1 MPDTPVPVPPN
12 FDRTTLRREVNAKVQ
27 RFLSQAST
35 SLPEGGTGVQGPF
48 RTVYRAII
56 GLAGQ
61 PGTLYAIN
69 ANNPRI
75 QIGEAAAVCF
85 LGSQQVIL
93 LRIYY
98 RTGQETWQ
106 EYEYAFCEQKRGR
119 TTSRAW
125 TNARDFYRSLAKRQS
140 AEAPP
145 IEIDMALVR
154 SSAEATLERIRRRQ
168 HGFRPRG
175 AKLGGSAV
183 EDQIKSL
190 KPTFAIGVD
199 DARSAPVGSFR
210 AICFV
215 SEATGLN
222 LRVYRHDHDGWL
234 HATYVL
240 DAHYKK
246 PNAQHRGQR
255 GGQVEYTWR

>member
-1 MPDTPVPVPPN
+1 MPDTPVPPT
-12 FDRTTLRREVNAKVQ
+12 FDRITLRREVNAKVQ
-27 RFLSQAST
+27 RFLSGAASAV
-35 SLPEGGTGVQGPF
+35 PEGGKAVTKPF
-48 RTVYRAII
+48 RAVYRAII

-61 PGTLYAIN
+61 PGVLHTYN
-69 ANNPRI
+69 ANNPRM

-119 TTSRAW
+119 TSSLAW
-125 TNARDFYRSLAKRQS
+125 TNARDFYRDLNKQQS

-145 IEIDMALVR
+145 IEIDMATVR
-154 SSAEATLERIRRRQ
+154 STAQATLDRIKVGG
-168 HGFRPRG
+168 HGYHPRG
-175 AKLGGSAV
+175 AKLTGTEV
-183 EDQIKSL
+183 EDQIKGL
-190 KPTFAIGVD
+190 KPTFTIGAN
-199 DARSAPVGSFR
+199 DARNAPVGSYR

-222 LRVYRHDHDGWL
+222 LRVYRHDREGWL
-234 HATYVL
+234 HATYALEVR
-240 DAHYKK
+240 YKR
-246 PNAQHRGQR
+246 PNAQHRGRR

>member
-1 MPDTPVPVPPN
+1 MPDTPVPVPPT
-12 FDRTTLRREVNAKVQ
+12 FDRITLRREVNAKVQ

-35 SLPEGGTGVQGPF
+35 SLPEGGEEVQGPF

-61 PGTLYAIN
+61 PGTLYALN
-69 ANNPRI
+69 TNPRI

-98 RTGQETWQ
+98 RTDQDTWQ
-106 EYEYAFCEQKRGR
+106 VHEYAFCEQKRGR
-119 TTSRAW
+119 TTSQAW
-125 TNARDFYRSLAKRQS
+125 TNARNFYRELAKHQS

-154 SSAEATLERIRRRQ
+154 SSAEALLGRIKAGG
-168 HGFRPRG
+168 HGFRPKG
-175 AKLGGSAV
+175 AKLSGTEV
-183 EDQIKSL
+183 EEQIKGL
-190 KPTFAIGVD
+190 KPTFTIGVD
-199 DARSAPVGSFR
+199 DARSAPVSSYR

-222 LRVYRHDHDGWL
+222 LRVYRYNYDGWL
-234 HATYVL
+234 YATYVL
-240 DAHYKK
+240 DVHYKK
-246 PNAQHRGQR
+246 PNAQHRGRR

>member
-12 FDRTTLRREVNAKVQ
+12 FDRITLRREVNAKVQ

-35 SLPEGGTGVQGPF
+35 SLPEGGKEVQGPF
-48 RTVYRAII
+48 RTVYRAIV
-56 GLAGQ
+56 GLVGQ
-61 PGTLYAIN
+61 PGTLYSYN

-75 QIGEAAAVCF
+75 QVGEAAAVCF

-98 RTGQETWQ
+98 RTGQDTCQ

-119 TTSRAW
+119 TTSQAW
-125 TNARDFYRSLAKRQS
+125 TNARNFYRELSKKQS
-140 AEAPP
+140 DEAPP
-145 IEIDMALVR
+145 IDIDMALVR
-154 SSAEATLERIRRRQ
+154 SSAEALLGRVKAGG

-175 AKLGGSAV
+175 AKLSGKEV
-183 EDQIKSL
+183 EEQIKSL
-190 KPTFAIGVD
+190 NSTFTIGVD
-199 DARSAPVGSFR
+199 DARSAPVGSYR

-222 LRVYRHDHDGWL
+222 LRVYRYNYDGWL
-234 HATYVL
+234 YATYVL

-246 PNAQHRGQR
+246 PNAQHRGKR